1 MGPREGENELTLPEH
16 SIAFWIC
23 AVSAVTLVGIAKAGF
38 GGGVGVVATP
48 ILALTLPVTDAAALL
63 LPLLICCDLFSVI
76 HYRTNFDRR
85 SISLLLPGALIGI
98 TVGALAFGYFQGNE
112 RILKIGIGAL
122 SLSFVLYQ
130 ALRKV
135 IEGALKRH
143 TPSIFEGVLM
153 GAVSGFT
160 STLAHAGGPPIAI
173 YLLPQKLP
181 RGLFVGT
188 TVIFFAAINAV
199 KLIPYQ
205 YLGLLKMGNL
215 LTILLL
221 SPLTFVGV
229 KLGIYLNQR
238 FSDLWFNRVVYAILF
253 ITGWKLILG

>member
-1 MGPREGENELTLPEH
+1 MVAIPDY
-16 SIAFWIC
+16 SAAFWIC

-38 GGGVGVVATP
+38 GAGVGVVATP
-48 ILALTLPVTDAAALL
+48 ILALALPVTDAAALL

-76 HYRTNFDRR
+76 HYRTRFDRR
-85 SISLLLPGALIGI
+85 SICLLLPGALVGI
-98 TVGALAFGYFQGNE
+98 AAGAFAFGHFQGHG

-122 SLSFVLYQ
+122 ALCFVAYQ
-130 ALRKV
+130 VLRRV

-143 TPSIFEGVLM
+143 NPSVLEGVLM

-181 RGLFVGT
+181 RALYVGT
-188 TVIFFAAINAV
+188 SVIFFAAINAV
-199 KLIPYQ
+199 KLIPYH
-205 YLGLLKMGNL
+205 YLGMLKAGNL
-215 LTILLL
+215 FAILLL
-221 SPLTFVGV
+221 SPLTLVGV
-229 KLGIYLNQR
+229 RLGIYLNER
-238 FSDLWFNRVVYAILF
+238 FNDMWFNRVVYTVLF

>member
-1 MGPREGENELTLPEH
+1 MLPEY
-16 SIAFWIC
+16 SMAFWFC

-63 LPLLICCDLFSVI
+63 LPLLICCDLFAVV
-76 HYRTNFDRR
+76 HYRANFDRR

-98 TVGALAFGYFQGNE
+98 TAGALAFGYFQGNE
-112 RILKIGIGAL
+112 RVLKIGIGVLA
-122 SLSFVLYQ
+122 LSFVLYQ
-130 ALRKV
+130 VLRRV

-143 TPSIFEGVLM
+143 TPSAFQGVLM
-153 GAVSGFT
+153 GAIAGFT

-215 LTILLL
+215 MTILLL

-229 KLGIYLNQR
+229 KLGIYLNKR
-238 FSDLWFNRVVYAILF
+238 FNDLWFNRVVYAVLF
-253 ITGWKLILG
+253 ATGWKLILG

>member
-1 MGPREGENELTLPEH
+1 MALPGH
-16 SIAFWIC
+16 SIAFWLC

-98 TVGALAFGYFQGNE
+98 AAGSLAFGYFQGNE
-112 RILKIGIGAL
+112 RVLKIGIGAL
-122 SLSFVLYQ
+122 ALSFVLY
-130 ALRKV
+130 RVSRRV
-135 IEGALKRH
+135 IEGALQRH
-143 TPSIFEGVLM
+143 TPSVFQGVLM
-153 GAVSGFT
+153 GAISGFT

-173 YLLPQKLP
+173 FLLPQKLP

-188 TVIFFAAINAV
+188 TVIFFATINAV

-205 YLGLLKMGNL
+205 YLGLLKVGNL

-221 SPLTFVGV
+221 SPLTFAGV
-229 KLGIYLNQR
+229 KLGIYLNKR
-238 FSDLWFNRVVYAILF
+238 FNDLWFNRVVYTVLF